1 MDLAMRSRC
10 TIFAEVRF
18 FAGNCA
24 TLLFQKQRFARIVVS
39 LSLNLAK
46 PMNSIDLIVSVV
58 ALLAV
63 WNGWR
68 QGVVVQLFSLAGIV
82 AGIYLASRYGAVAG
96 ELLRLDPQIAAPA
109 GFVVVLL
116 LTILLVAVA
125 ARLVRKLFHFA
136 GFGVADIVL
145 GVVVS
150 LLKYALVL
158 SVLFSAFDTLNADYT
173 LIKPETVE
181 RSKLYKPVM
190 RFSGLL
196 FPFLEWVERRIP
208 QQEEPEE

>member
-1 MDLAMRSRC
+1 
-10 TIFAEVRF
+10 
-18 FAGNCA
+18 
-24 TLLFQKQRFARIVVS
+24 
-39 LSLNLAK
+39 
-46 PMNSIDLIVSVV
+46 MNTIDLIVYVV

-82 AGIYLASRYGAVAG
+82 AGIYLASRYGTAAG
-96 ELLRLDPQIAAPA
+96 ELLRLDPEIAAPA

-116 LTILLVAVA
+116 VTVLLVAIA
-125 ARLVRKLFHFA
+125 ARLVRKLCHFA

-196 FPFLEWVERRIP
+196 FPFLEWVEERIP
-208 QQEEPEE
+208 QQEEPEK

>member
-1 MDLAMRSRC
+1 
-10 TIFAEVRF
+10 
-18 FAGNCA
+18 
-24 TLLFQKQRFARIVVS
+24 
-39 LSLNLAK
+39 
-46 PMNSIDLIVSVV
+46 MNTIDLIVYVV

-82 AGIYLASRYGAVAG
+82 AGIYLASRYGTAAA
-96 ELLRLDPQIAAPA
+96 ELLRLDPEIAAPA

-116 LTILLVAVA
+116 VTILLVAVA

-173 LIKPETVE
+173 LVNPQTVG

-196 FPFLEWVERRIP
+196 SPVLKWAERKIP
-208 QQEEPEE
+208 QEQPEK